1 MSTQTSTFEFQGTH
15 HIGSLN
21 IDLEHYQH
29 KHTGADHYHLRT
41 DHQEKVF
48 MVALRTVP
56 QDNTGVA
63 HILEHTVLCGSERFP
78 VRDPFFMMTRRSL
91 NTFMNAFTASDWTA
105 YPFASENDKDFY
117 NLLDVYLDAV
127 FFPNLSELDFAQE
140 GHRLALVDTE
150 TPDSGY
156 SPLEYRGVVFN
167 EMKGAMSSTTSR
179 LFHTLTKYLFPTT
192 TYHFNSGGEPRSI
205 PKLTYEGLKAFY
217 QKHYHPSN
225 ATFLTFGDLDVA
237 QLQNEIDS
245 KVMQRFE
252 RSTEQVSVPREER
265 FAAPVSV
272 QEYYPATPNA
282 DGSPQDHVVV
292 SWLLGDSTDVKGA
305 LEAHFLTEVLL
316 DNSASPLR
324 QALETTDL
332 GSSVS
337 PLCGL
342 EDSHREMMMVC
353 GLEGAKAEDAGAIE
367 QFILNTLKQIAETG
381 IAQEDQEAVL
391 HQLELSQREIGGDGQ
406 PFGLQL
412 IMTLLPTAIHRG
424 PVASALDIDE
434 ALVWLRQQT
443 QQPDY
448 IQQLIHRL
456 LLDNPHRVRLTLAA
470 DAEYQAREERE
481 EEQRLEQLA
490 KTLSDDERKRIK
502 ELNVTLEEHQ
512 NRKPDPGSL
521 PKVTLADVPKALR
534 ATEPSI
540 QDAGKTAF
548 GVGTNG
554 LTYVSWIRPL
564 PAMSTERL
572 RWLPMYSGLAPEL
585 GHGDHSYTDVQ
596 RLQAQFTG
604 GISAQFSYRSAIQ
617 NQNEVAM
624 HSIFSGK
631 ALNRNVA
638 AMNDLLLNTAQN
650 VRFDE
655 TTRLHEMLQSM
666 VSRRSRGITGNG
678 HGLVMTAA
686 SSYWSGA
693 ANVHHHQGGLAGTQ
707 WLKSLVKADKDQY
720 INGVADELKAVHQDL
735 IALPGQLLVIAEPAE
750 IEKDLAAIVA
760 PWSSMSL
767 TEPSQHGVELETN
780 PERNTAWITNTAVN
794 FCAQAF
800 ATVPVEHPDAAALA
814 VLSGFLRNG
823 FLHTVVRE
831 QGGAYGGGATHDL
844 STGVFRFY
852 SYRDPRLEQT
862 LNDFG
867 RSIEWLLKE
876 DHGYEPLEEAILGLI
891 SGMDKPGSP
900 AGEARH
906 EYFNNL
912 YGRSLA
918 FREQLR
924 QRVLAVTMDDLKRV
938 ATTYLAPERAATAVM
953 TYADNEAVCA
963 KLGLTIHR
971 I

>member
-156 SPLEYRGVVFN
+156 SSLEYRGVVFN

-237 QLQNEIDS
+237 QLQHEIDS

-272 QEYYPATPNA
+272 QEYYPAIPNA

-324 QALETTDL
+324 HALETTDL

-367 QFILNTLKQIAETG
+367 QFILDTLKQIAETG
-381 IAQEDQEAVL
+381 IPQEDQEAVL

-424 PVASALDIDE
+424 PVASALDIDD
-434 ALVWLRQQT
+434 ALAWLREQT
-443 QQPDY
+443 QRPDY

-481 EEQRLEQLA
+481 EEERLEQLA
-490 KTLSDDERKRIK
+490 KSMTDAERKRIK

-534 ATEPSI
+534 VTSPTVEAEHHI
-540 QDAGKTAF
+540 GF

-554 LTYVSWIRPL
+554 LTYLSYVRPL
-564 PAMSTERL
+564 PALPADTL
-572 RWLPMYSGLAPEL
+572 RWLPMYSGLITEL
-585 GHGDHSYTDVQ
+585 GHGEHSYTEVQ
-596 RLQAQFTG
+596 RQQARYTG
-604 GISAQFSYRSAIQ
+604 GVSAQFSYRPDKTQ
-617 NQNEVAM
+617 QDQVAM
-624 HSIFSGK
+624 HAIISGK
-631 ALNRNVA
+631 ALNRNA
-638 AMNDLLLNTAQN
+638 DAMNALMLETITR

-655 TTRLHEMLQSM
+655 PARIHELLQSM
-666 VSRRSRGITGNG
+666 VSRRQRGITGNG
-678 HGLVMTAA
+678 HGLAMSAA
-686 SSYWSGA
+686 ASYWSGA
-693 ANVHHHQGGLAGTQ
+693 ANLHHQQGGLAGTQ
-707 WLKSLVKADKDQY
+707 WLSALVKADAKQY
-720 INGVADELKAVHQDL
+720 MDHVVAALTDVHNMLMPLQ
-735 IALPGQLLVIAEPAE
+735 GQLLAIAEPE
-750 IEKDLAAIVA
+750 ILHDQLPQWVA
-760 PWSSMSL
+760 PWQDTL
-767 TEPSQHGVELETN
+767 GAAKYQTVNLPSDS
-780 PERNTAWITNTAVN
+780 ERHSAWLTNTSVN

-800 ATVPVEHPDAAALA
+800 ATVPVEHPDSVALA
-814 VLSGFLRNG
+814 VLSGILRNG
-823 FLHTVVRE
+823 FLHTAVRE

-844 STGVFRFY
+844 STGIFRFY
-852 SYRDPRLEQT
+852 SYRDPRLENT
-862 LNDFG
+862 FADFE
-867 RSIEWLLKE
+867 RSVEWFIRE
-876 DHGYEPLEEAILGLI
+876 DHGYEPLEEAILGLV
-891 SGMDKPGSP
+891 SSMDKPGSP

-906 EYFNNL
+906 EYFNQL
-912 YGRSLA
+912 YGRDVA
-918 FREQLR
+918 FRENLR
-924 QRVLAVTMDDLKRV
+924 ARLLSVTEADLKRV
-938 ATTYLAPERAATAVM
+938 AAAYLAPEKASSAVV
-953 TYADNEAVCA
+953 TSADEKALCEARGMVIH
-963 KLGLTIHR
+963 TI
-971 I
+971 